1 MDIAAATAWGIAVTA
16 ATAVFIFTFR
26 EIKDF
31 KRSLTYS
38 LILLKVFA
46 TVYWLAGLDRPL
58 LKVYYVVNGRAVWS
72 GAITA
77 NIAIIIVL
85 AITVILIHSDKRQK
99 FGFLKGE

>member
-1 MDIAAATAWGIAVTA
+1 MELATAIAWGIAVTA

-26 EIKDF
+26 ETKDF

-46 TVYWLAGLDRPL
+46 TIYFLIGLDRPL
-58 LKVYYVVNGRAVWS
+58 LKVYYVVRGEVVWS

-77 NIAIIIVL
+77 NM
-85 AITVILIHSDKRQK
+85 VILLALLTTTATINTKLQTLYKPR
-99 FGFLKGE
+99 